1 MAFKDLL
8 LQLSSYPERTP
19 QEPIEQAVRLAELL
33 GARMSALT
41 FEIDIHVPSNPLAVA
56 VLDVPA
62 MIAAEESKSASNA
75 KNLVNAFSAAAEKQ
89 GVAAEHFIE
98 QCAPAQVPDVV
109 VEYARLRDLT
119 IIPVGEPAVFQQ
131 PIAETVIFG
140 SGRPVLILP
149 DDRQKFKPISLDT
162 LGIAWD
168 FSGPAARAIADALPL
183 LQRAQ
188 SIRVV
193 TVTNEKTI
201 EARRRGS
208 DLARHLAVHGVEVIL
223 EEEDAAGRAVGEV
236 LDAYCRER
244 ELNLLVMGAYGH
256 SRAREFILG
265 GATRS
270 ILRTPPL
277 PVLLSH

>member
-75 KNLVNAFSAAAEKQ
+75 KDLVNAFLAAAEKH
-89 GVAAEHFIE
+89 GVAAEHIIE
-98 QCAPAQVPDVV
+98 RCAPAQIPDVV

-119 IIPVGEPAVFQQ
+119 IIPVGEPADFQQ
-131 PIAETVIFG
+131 PIAESVIFD
-140 SGRPVLILP
+140 SGRPVLVLP
-149 DDRQKFKPISLDT
+149 AEPPATRPTKLDA

-168 FSGPAARAIADALPL
+168 WNDAIPRILKGEEASRPGVQGKRLETSRSTSNGSLRNGAPWRRSARSRQDLEPPERDDFRCRCRVSTARVHE
-183 LQRAQ
+183 RAQ
-188 SIRVV
+188 RS
-193 TVTNEKTI
+193 TAPMGT
-201 EARRRGS
+201 ARREADPS
-208 DLARHLAVHGVEVIL
+208 
-223 EEEDAAGRAVGEV
+223 
-236 LDAYCRER
+236 
-244 ELNLLVMGAYGH
+244 
-256 SRAREFILG
+256 G
-265 GATRS
+265 GPTRQH
-270 ILRTPPL
+270 IGTR
-277 PVLLSH
+277 VRRMI

>member
-1 MAFKDLL
+1 MALKDLL
-8 LQLSSYPERTP
+8 LQLSSYPEPTQ
-19 QEPIEQAVRLAELL
+19 QEPVEQAVRFAELL

-56 VLDVPA
+56 VLDLPA

-75 KNLVNAFSAAAEKQ
+75 KDLVTAFSAAADKQ
-89 GVAAEHFIE
+89 GVPAEHFIE
-98 QCAPAQVPDVV
+98 RCAPARMPDLV

-244 ELNLLVMGAYGH
+244 ELDLLVMGAYGH